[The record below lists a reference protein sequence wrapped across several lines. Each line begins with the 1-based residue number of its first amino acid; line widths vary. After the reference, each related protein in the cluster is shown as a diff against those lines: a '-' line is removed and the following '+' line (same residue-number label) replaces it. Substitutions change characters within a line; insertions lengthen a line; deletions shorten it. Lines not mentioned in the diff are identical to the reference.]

1 MSTAADFLNTIQ
13 MSILLTWKK
22 LTNLQRAIS
31 LGSIAGGIL
40 VLSIFLTTRNRT
52 EYQYLFMDI
61 SQEDVHAISD
71 YLKKNNVNDYVID
84 AKGVKVPTEN
94 VDRVRLMLSAE
105 GLPSNGVVGW
115 ESFDKENFTKTEFEQ
130 QVQKLRAIQGELSRT
145 IGAID
150 GILTA
155 RVHIVQPKSTLF
167 LNDVKKTTAAIYIK
181 TKRGFTLEKKQ
192 IKGIQ
197 HLVSRSVEGLTLND
211 ITIIDGEGQMLTE
224 VESENSSSQQS
235 RELMSYKRNIE
246 KMMEERI
253 RAIVGK
259 IVGPDRIEARVDVGV
274 DFTEEK
280 QMITDVNPDNSAI
293 VHKSTQGFSMEGEGL
308 TPTGIPGAKSNVPGE
323 NEKVTGS
330 SSKSGSKKDTE
341 FINYEVSKTVSEKTL
356 PVGNITRITVSAI
369 VDGKQVYPVDG
380 TTPDFSARTPEEI
393 KKIEELIKNA
403 VGFKEG
409 RDSLSVQNM
418 MFQMDPVQQQE
429 ISQQKQET
437 RTYLSTLALS
447 GSIAL
452 ALLLFFAFVVR
463 PYFRWLSYDPEK
475 KASQHIAEEYKPDL
489 ESTIA
494 KKVQVQEE
502 VSFDKLSPKEQ
513 VLFLA
518 RNEPKRTTEA
528 IRMLMN
534 PSQMSG

>member
-1 MSTAADFLNTIQ
+1 MATFSDFLATNRT
-13 MSILLTWKK
+13 SLLLNWQK
-22 LTNLQRAIS
+22 LSMLQRAIFMGVS
-31 LGSIAGGIL
+31 LGSILAL
-40 VLSIFLTTRNRT
+40 TIFISTRNRSD
-52 EYQYLFMDI
+52 YQYLFVDI

-71 YLKKNNVNDYVID
+71 YLKKNNVNDYIID

-94 VDRVRLMLSAE
+94 VDRVRLMLSSE
-105 GLPSNGVVGW
+105 GLPSNGVIGW

-145 IGAID
+145 ISAID
-150 GILTA
+150 GITTA
-155 RVHIVQPKSTLF
+155 RVHIVMPKTTLF
-167 LNDVKKTTAAIYIK
+167 VNDIKKPTAAIYIK
-181 TKRGFTLEKKQ
+181 TKRGFSLEKKQ

-197 HLVSRSVEGLTLND
+197 HLVSKSVEGLTLND
-211 ITIIDGEGQMLTE
+211 ITIIDGEGKMLTE
-224 VESENSSSQQS
+224 AEAEDAASQQS
-235 RELMSYKRNIE
+235 RELMNYKRNIE

-259 IVGPDRIEARVDVGV
+259 IVGADRIEARVDVGV

-293 VHKSTQGFSMEGEGL
+293 IHKSTQGFSMEGEGL
-308 TPTGIPGAKSNVPGE
+308 GPTGIPGAKSNVPGE
-323 NEKVTGS
+323 SDSKTNGV
-330 SSKSGSKKDTE
+330 SSKTGSKKDSE

-356 PVGNITRITVSAI
+356 AVGNITRITVSAI
-369 VDGKQVYPVDG
+369 VDGKQVYPADG
-380 TTPDFSARTPEEI
+380 SSPDFSPRTADEI

-418 MFQMDPVQQQE
+418 MFQMDPIQLQE

-437 RTYLSTLALS
+437 RNYLSTLATS
-447 GSIAL
+447 AAIAL
-452 ALLLFFAFVVR
+452 ALLLFFAFIVR
-463 PYFRWLSYDPEK
+463 PYFRWLAYDPEK
-475 KASQHIAEEYKPDL
+475 KAGKSIIEEYKPDL
-489 ESTIA
+489 ESNITQ
-494 KKVQVQEE
+494 KVQIQEE
-502 VSFDKLSPKEQ
+502 IPFDKLSPKDQ

-528 IRMLMN
+528 IRMMLN
-534 PSQMSG
+534 PPSQI